1 MKRFKKVLSLILAL
15 ITVFSCCSVAMAA
28 VSEKNYDHL
37 PQVFVTGLGSAKIY
51 YEDDPDKTSLFWPLD
66 KEGLIKN
73 LGNMGKYLK
82 KAVEKKDATI
92 LRTVIYN
99 YLVDS
104 FGMLALKPD
113 GSCMDGVTVEPTVLA
128 EEEPGKFTFYYD
140 SRQAPTTIAPQ
151 LHEYIHLVMKETGS
165 DKIELV
171 GSSYGAN
178 AVTAY
183 VYAYPED
190 YKYIDSL
197 LLCVPSIGGMNFF
210 GELLSGNFAISPI
223 GLCDFINQLI
233 DAELI
238 PDLFYLMEEAGVLE
252 VFLEAILVPVLRESI
267 YAAVIDFVRD
277 DLATVPALWVCVTD
291 EHFDPA
297 MRYIYGDNYKDPT
310 HTYAKLISEMSHFH
324 YDVANHAAEIYLEA
338 ERQSD
343 LELSIITKFDRAAIP
358 LTSGPNTM
366 DDGLV
371 TVPVSSFGAT
381 CTTYGAQLPADY
393 KQQRY
398 TEYNFMS
405 PEWDIDASTGAAP
418 FRTWYIKG
426 LGHSKKNED
435 YKRFVDEIVYK
446 DLTVFTDPARP
457 QFLTVSEEDPELLVP
472 LTYEEEKETL
482 YHKLFEIFRKI
493 VLFPIN
499 LINKITG
506 KVNNN

>member
-1 MKRFKKVLSLILAL
+1 MKKFKKVFSLTIAL
-15 ITVFSCCSVAMAA
+15 LVVFSCCSAVLAA
-28 VSEKNYDHL
+28 EENDTYDHL
-37 PQVFVTGLGSAKIY
+37 PQVFVTGIGSAKIFF
-51 YEDDPDKTSLFWPLD
+51 EDDPDQTSLFWPVD
-66 KEGLIKN
+66 TNRLIKN
-73 LGNMGKYLK
+73 LGNIGKYMK
-82 KAVEKKDATI
+82 KAVENRDSTV
-92 LRTVIYN
+92 LRTVVFN

-104 FGMLALKPD
+104 FGMLAFKPD

-151 LHEYIHLVMKETGS
+151 LHDYIHLVMKETGS

-183 VYAYPED
+183 IYEYPED

-223 GLCDFINQLI
+223 GLCDFINQMI
-233 DAELI
+233 EFELI
-238 PDLFYLMEEAGVLE
+238 PDFFYLMEEAGVLE
-252 VFLEAILVPVLRESI
+252 IFLEAILVPALRESI
-267 YAAVIDFVRD
+267 YAAVIDFVRED
-277 DLATVPALWVCVTD
+277 IATVPALWVCVTD
-291 EHFDPA
+291 EHFEPA
-297 MRYIYGDNYKDPT
+297 LRYIYGDNYRDPN
-310 HTYAKLISEMSHFH
+310 HTYAKLISEMTHFH

-338 ERQSD
+338 EAQSD

-393 KQQRY
+393 KQAKY
-398 TEYNFMS
+398 PEYNFMS
-405 PEWDIDASTGAAP
+405 PEWDIDASTGAVP

-426 LGHSKKNED
+426 LGHAKKNED
-435 YKRFVDEIVYK
+435 YKKLVDEIVYK
-446 DLTVFTDPARP
+446 DLTVFTDPNRP
-457 QFLTVSEEDPELLVP
+457 QYLTVSEDDPEMLEP
-472 LTYEEEKETL
+472 LIVKEEKQTL
-482 YHKLFEIFRKI
+482 YHKLFEIIRKI

-499 LINKITG
+499 IINRITG
-506 KVNNN
+506 KVK